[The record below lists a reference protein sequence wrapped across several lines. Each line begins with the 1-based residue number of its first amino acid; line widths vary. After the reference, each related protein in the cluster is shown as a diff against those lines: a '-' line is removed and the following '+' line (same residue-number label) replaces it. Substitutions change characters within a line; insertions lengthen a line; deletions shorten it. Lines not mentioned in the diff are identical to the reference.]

1 MMSYGK
7 SIDASMKDHFE
18 GQVS

>member
-1 MMSYGK
+1 MSYGK